1 MGREGSAKEVTT
13 TNQFLKVL
21 VVGGPGTGKSQF
33 AATFPSPAYVFDIDG
48 GIVSYKGKD
57 FTYSQFELSN
67 AGYVDFTKEFKE
79 TLKEAKEGKYQTIV
93 LDSTSS
99 LTDMAMERAMVMDPK
114 RSLTGGPVWNI
125 HYSMVKHLVEST
137 IKALVS
143 LPCNVV
149 VIAHKEIVKNEEDG
163 TIVAVEPLLTGNLSR
178 RIPGLFD
185 EVYYALTKNEGGKPH
200 WYLQT
205 VPRGLIE
212 ARSRI
217 SGRERI
223 LPDLIDNDYASIMAH
238 IRANKS
244 NA

>member
-1 MGREGSAKEVTT
+1 MGREGSALDVTVS
-13 TNQFLKVL
+13 NQYLKVL

-33 AATFPSPAYVFDIDG
+33 AATFPTPGYVFDCDG
-48 GIVSYKGKD
+48 GIVSYKKKD
-57 FTYSQFELSN
+57 FTYSQFDLSN
-67 AGYVDFTKEFKE
+67 AGYVDFTRE
-79 TLKEAKEGKYQTIV
+79 LKATVAEAKEGKYQTIV

-99 LTDMAMERAMVMDPK
+99 LTDMAMERALTMDPK
-114 RSLTGGPVWNI
+114 RSPTGGPVWNI

-143 LPCNVV
+143 LPCNLV
-149 VIAHKEIVKNEEDG
+149 VIAHKEIVKNEDDG
-163 TIVAVEPLLTGNLSR
+163 SVVAVEPLLTGNLSR

-185 EVYYALTKNEGGKPH
+185 EVYYATTKNEGGKPH

-223 LPDLIDNDYASIMAH
+223 LPDLLDNDYASIMAH
-238 IRANKS
+238 IHANKS
-244 NA
+244 HA